1 MSINAAHTTEL
12 KQCFEE
18 VRIGGNRVF
27 LPPPDPVPAEPFVG
41 RSDLIEQALAAWCTL
56 DGSPPQ
62 HFRLYGPPGTG
73 KNALVYE
80 LSRILEKDLYIIEGN
95 DDLRVEDIA
104 CIPTIDPENTGRLRY
119 NGSPLFAAML
129 RGGIAFFDEIG
140 KAPPGALSRLASVLD
155 RRRTLTS
162 ETAAIRIQ
170 ASSDFLFCAALNEDE
185 ETGIGLPDYISERT
199 VPAIYVGNP
208 SMEEMKVILKSQTS
222 GQSEAWIKGFI
233 TEFKDSNVSPRVAIE
248 LIRNAT
254 KLYKMRQRSKSKER
268 LTKRTVAKYLREA
281 AAGFPVEPSEVHV
294 PSKGARKEEKPENVY
309 DLVPKEKR
317 GSLH

>member
-1 MSINAAHTTEL
+1 MHTIEAQTTEL
-12 KQCFEE
+12 DHCFEE

-27 LPPPDPVPAEPFVG
+27 LPPPDPIPADPFVG
-41 RSDLIEQALAAWCTL
+41 RDDLVEQALAAWCTL

-80 LSRILEKDLYIIEGN
+80 LSRILGKDLYILEGN

-104 CIPTIDPENTGRLRY
+104 CVPTIDPENTGRLRY

-129 RGGIAFFDEIG
+129 RGGICFFDEVG
-140 KAPPGALSRLASVLD
+140 KVPPGALSRLAAVLD
-155 RRRTLTS
+155 RRQTLTS
-162 ETAAIRIQ
+162 ETAAIRIK

-208 SMEEMKVILKSQTS
+208 SMEEMRIILKSQTS

-233 TEFKDSNVSPRVAIE
+233 SQFKDSTVSPRVAIE

-254 KLYKMRQRSKSKER
+254 KLYKMRQGSHPTER
-268 LTKRTVAKYLREA
+268 LTKRTVLKYLREA
-281 AAGFPVEPSEVHV
+281 AAGFPIEAPEVHIR
-294 PSKGARKEEKPENVY
+294 PQGKRKKEKPENVY
-309 DLVPKEKR
+309 DLLPKKKR

>member
-1 MSINAAHTTEL
+1 MRIPEAHTREIE
-12 KQCFEE
+12 QSYEE

-27 LPPPDPVPAEPFVG
+27 LPPPDRVPADPFVG
-41 RSDLIEQALAAWCTL
+41 RRDLIEQARTAWCTL

-62 HFRLYGPPGTG
+62 HFRLWGPPGTG
-73 KNALVYE
+73 KNGLVYE
-80 LSRILEKDLYIIEGN
+80 LSRILEKELYIIEGN

-104 CIPTIDPENTGRLRY
+104 CIPTVDPENTSRLRY

-140 KAPPGALSRLASVLD
+140 KVPHGTLSRLASVLD

-162 ETAAIRIQ
+162 ETAAIRIKA
-170 ASSDFLFCAALNEDE
+170 ASGFLFCAALNEDE

-208 SMEEMKVILKSQTS
+208 SMEEMKIILKNQTS
-222 GQSEAWIKGFI
+222 GRSEAWIRGFVSL
-233 TEFKDSNVSPRVAIE
+233 FKDSHVSPRVAIE

-254 KLYKMRQRSKSKER
+254 KLYKMRQGSKSAER
-268 LTKRTVAKYLREA
+268 LTQKTVSKYLREA
-281 AAGFPVEPSEVHV
+281 AAGFPVEAAEADV
-294 PSKGARKEEKPENVY
+294 PSQGKPKKEKPENVY
-309 DLVPKEKR
+309 DLLPKEKR

>member
-1 MSINAAHTTEL
+1 MSMPEAHTTEF
-12 KQCFEE
+12 KQCYEE
-18 VRIGGNRVF
+18 VQISGNRVF
-27 LPPPDPVPAEPFVG
+27 LPPPDPIPADPFVG
-41 RSDLIEQALAAWCTL
+41 RGDIIEQALAAWCTL

-80 LSRILEKDLYIIEGN
+80 LSRLLRKDLYIIEGN

-104 CIPTIDPENTGRLRY
+104 CIPTIDPENTSRLLY

-140 KAPPGALSRLASVLD
+140 KVPPGALSRLASVLD

-162 ETAAIRIQ
+162 ETAAIRIT
-170 ASSDFLFCAALNEDE
+170 ATSDFLFCAALNEDE

-208 SMEEMKVILKSQTS
+208 SMEEMKIILTSQTS

-233 TEFKDSNVSPRVAIE
+233 SLFKDSNVSPRVAIE

-254 KLYKMRQRSKSKER
+254 KLYKMRQGSKSAER
-268 LTKRTVAKYLREA
+268 LTKRTVSKYIKEA
-281 AAGFPVEPSEVHV
+281 AATFPVEASEEDV
-294 PSKGARKEEKPENVY
+294 SSEDKRKKEKSENVY
-309 DLVPKEKR
+309 DLLPKGKK